1 MQKLCINSRD
11 ELFVFDLDKVAYVQ
25 ASGNYSR
32 IVYIKGGQTMITLGL
47 SKIETLI
54 KMTTPKGTRSPY
66 VRLGRSLL
74 INQTYLVNINVL
86 KLRLTLSD
94 NEEHVHTLAVPK
106 ALLRAYKDLIRNSF
120 AQPE

>member
-1 MQKLCINSRD
+1 
-11 ELFVFDLDKVAYVQ
+11 
-25 ASGNYSR
+25 
-32 IVYIKGGQTMITLGL
+32 MITLGL

-86 KLRLTLSD
+86 KQRLTLSD